1 MELENMSQGFGADS
15 QQPALDTTL
24 KSWTW
29 SDQSLSCVGHIG
41 HKEKPR
47 GCRNLIPRL
56 GAGWLPPGALILLV
70 TSRMMLRSV
79 PFPGGKAQ
87 RRDAER
93 C

>member
-1 MELENMSQGFGADS
+1 MSQGFGADS

-24 KSWTW
+24 KSRTW

-47 GCRNLIPRL
+47 GCHNLIPRL